1 MYIWR
6 SKNRRD
12 KRNLLLLGEVGWT
25 VSAEDA
31 ISPIAEDELLRNE
44 KEKEFV
50 QYFTKRIVNLMET
63 YLETNDGLKEV
74 DLVRREL
81 ERFRR
86 LSAGPASAA
95 FGMNITEFSI
105 SLCVPN
111 LINDCYSA

>member
-25 VSAEDA
+25 ASADDV
-31 ISPIAEDELLRNE
+31 SPIAADEILRNE

-50 QYFTKRIVNLMET
+50 QHFTKRVVSLMDS
-63 YLETNDGLKEV
+63 YLDTNDGLKEV

-86 LSAGPASAA
+86 LSALPTSTVAG
-95 FGMNITEFSI
+95 I
-105 SLCVPN
+105 SNTSFL
-111 LINDCYSA
+111 